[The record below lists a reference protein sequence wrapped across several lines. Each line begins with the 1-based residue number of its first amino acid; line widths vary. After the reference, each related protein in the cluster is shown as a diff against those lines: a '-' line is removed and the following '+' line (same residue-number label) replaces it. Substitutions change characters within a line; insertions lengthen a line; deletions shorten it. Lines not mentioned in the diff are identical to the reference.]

1 MKSDP
6 KSFTVLIRD
15 WIFTPEELCNV
26 KPAKLLRRFLR
37 ILQRAGVYQKRGYIF
52 VGLHGEFNRNTG
64 CFHLHLHGIADGQ
77 MVDVIRGLKRLP
89 RFRFDRK
96 RDLRSPIRVTRLRM
110 TNLPYPLLYTVQD
123 WWPGRFTLSR
133 NGKPRRSGRQR
144 IPEPYHTALLLWL
157 DRWSLADMT
166 LMVGMRVGKDGFVK
180 RV

>member
-26 KPAKLLRRFLR
+26 NPAKQLRRFLR
-37 ILQRAGVYQKRGYIF
+37 ILQRTGVYQKRGYIF
-52 VGLHGEFNRNTG
+52 VGLHGEFNLNTG

-123 WWPGRFTLSR
+123 WW
-133 NGKPRRSGRQR
+133 
-144 IPEPYHTALLLWL
+144 
-157 DRWSLADMT
+157 
-166 LMVGMRVGKDGFVK
+166 RVGSPCRAMANLFAAAASASPNPSIPRSFCGSTDGVLQT
-180 RV
+180 

>member
-6 KSFTVLIRD
+6 KSFTVLFRD
-15 WIFTPEELCNV
+15 WIFTPEGLWNIN
-26 KPAKLLRRFLR
+26 PRQLIRQFLSV
-37 ILQRAGVYQKRGYIF
+37 LQRADVYRKRGYIF

-64 CFHLHLHGIADGQ
+64 CFHLHLHGIADGE
-77 MVDVIRGLKRLP
+77 MVTVVRGLKKLP

-123 WWPGRFTLSR
+123 WWPGRFTLVR
-133 NGKPRRSGRQR
+133 NGKPVRSRRQR
-144 IPEPYHTALLLWL
+144 IPEPYHTLLLLWL
-157 DRWSLADMT
+157 DRWSLADMA